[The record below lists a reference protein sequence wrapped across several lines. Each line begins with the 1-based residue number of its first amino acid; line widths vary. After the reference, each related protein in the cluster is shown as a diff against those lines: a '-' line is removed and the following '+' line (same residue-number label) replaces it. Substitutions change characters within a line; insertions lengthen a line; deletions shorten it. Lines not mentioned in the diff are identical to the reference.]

1 MQPNILADPLPLR
14 PSHERTA
21 SRSFADT
28 PTTELPPIQPQ
39 RDSCSSASS
48 HTLPSLSSVTSG
60 LQSASTEPGP
70 PTHWPS
76 LNPYTTFYT
85 PSYAQPASTPP
96 PRHPG
101 AEMNAASP
109 DRFSGRRSASVSLD
123 DPDVRMAAEAL
134 GDLRADFVSSPPNRN
149 TPLPTTPRDQ
159 RMAAPSPRDSS
170 EQQPEPLLS
179 LITASHPLV
188 ATTIEG
194 ATSAYNSGKDL
205 SPHLKSSA
213 EYIEG
218 YLTPVAKVVGNVSR
232 KTGVEGGVRWFL
244 SRKYSR
250 KHQSSSDLEGS
261 GNHKRRKAKLSAKEM
276 EVLDRSFPK
285 LDDERRASI
294 STIDTLPAYDDHRSP
309 AYSEEVDAKGQVT
322 SRPSSGEI
330 PPWKTRIV
338 VSTSS
343 LGIAM
348 RADSLGKLKFCL
360 QQLRHANACV
370 TNMMTNLQSLVE
382 QYDAAK
388 SKNEGNDAGESSRP
402 SEDQTNLIAQMN
414 TLKEGIALSV
424 KSAIRLVSSYA
435 GSTLPENVQ
444 NLIREQI
451 NGLPQRWRAHALR
464 EAPADEAASGS
475 ADQDKMREGARR
487 VLLLAKEG
495 LHLITQVS
503 DVIDRTIKTA
513 EDWCSTL
520 GMRNQ
525 DGTDANASSD
535 RVPSP
540 AMWATPQPQP
550 TPIGADQD
558 THMTG

>member
-1 MQPNILADPLPLR
+1 MA
-14 PSHERTA
+14 
-21 SRSFADT
+21 
-28 PTTELPPIQPQ
+28 
-39 RDSCSSASS
+39 
-48 HTLPSLSSVTSG
+48 
-60 LQSASTEPGP
+60 
-70 PTHWPS
+70 
-76 LNPYTTFYT
+76 
-85 PSYAQPASTPP
+85 
-96 PRHPG
+96 
-101 AEMNAASP
+101 AASP
-109 DRFSGRRSASVSLD
+109 
-123 DPDVRMAAEAL
+123 PD
-134 GDLRADFVSSPPNRN
+134 G
-149 TPLPTTPRDQ
+149 
-159 RMAAPSPRDSS
+159 S

-194 ATSAYNSGKDL
+194 AASAYNSGKDL
-205 SPHLKSSA
+205 SPHLKTSA

-244 SRKYSR
+244 SRKYAR
-250 KHQSSSDLEGS
+250 KHQSGTDIEPS

-276 EVLDRSFPK
+276 EILDRSFPK

-294 STIDTLPAYDDHRSP
+294 STIDTLPAYDDFRSP
-309 AYSEEVDAKGQVT
+309 AYSEAVDANGQVT
-322 SRPSSGEI
+322 PRPNSGEH

-348 RADSLGKLKFCL
+348 RADSLGKLKYCL
-360 QQLRHANACV
+360 QQLRHANGCV

-382 QYDAAK
+382 QYDATK
-388 SKNEGNDAGESSRP
+388 SQNEGDGASSSRP
-402 SEDQTNLIAQMN
+402 SEDQTNLIAQME
-414 TLKEGIALSV
+414 TLKEGIAMSV

-464 EAPADEAASGS
+464 EAPADDEATAGS
-475 ADQDKMREGARR
+475 TDQDKAMREGARR

-520 GMRNQ
+520 GMKNQ
-525 DGTDANASSD
+525 DGTDTNPANSERA
-535 RVPSP
+535 PSP

-550 TPIGADQD
+550 TPVGVDQD